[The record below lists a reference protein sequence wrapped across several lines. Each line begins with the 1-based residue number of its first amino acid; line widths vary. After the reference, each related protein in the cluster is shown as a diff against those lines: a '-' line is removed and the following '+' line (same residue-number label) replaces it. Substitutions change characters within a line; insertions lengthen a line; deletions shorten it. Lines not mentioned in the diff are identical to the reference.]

1 MDVLSTPRRPHK
13 SPAHTVKDRILAQR
27 FRFRVPNISSERA
40 AYYTTIF
47 VSVNTFLKT
56 FSKKCC
62 RYFALR
68 SRQRRH
74 QSKGGANHTSDFRF
88 VNTCEATFLLRFVDV
103 PKDRPLPRCT
113 VSDRTTK
120 GGESYIQFPIRQ
132 PQCATLFSEPRRA
145 RRCLSGD
152 QAHTGERTLA
162 DLQQMLSTAS

>member
-47 VSVNTFLKT
+47 ETVNTFFENLFRKVLPVFDPSISPAAAPIEGGRIIHPISVSST
-56 FSKKCC
+56 PAKQLFCFDLSTSRRIALC
-62 RYFALR
+62 RAAPFRIA
-68 SRQRRH
+68 RRR
-74 QSKGGANHTSDFRF
+74 GANPTSNSRF
-88 VNTCEATFLLRFVDV
+88 VN
-103 PKDRPLPRCT
+103 
-113 VSDRTTK
+113 
-120 GGESYIQFPIRQ
+120 

-152 QAHTGERTLA
+152 QAHTGERTLV
-162 DLQQMLSTAS
+162 DLQQMLSTDG